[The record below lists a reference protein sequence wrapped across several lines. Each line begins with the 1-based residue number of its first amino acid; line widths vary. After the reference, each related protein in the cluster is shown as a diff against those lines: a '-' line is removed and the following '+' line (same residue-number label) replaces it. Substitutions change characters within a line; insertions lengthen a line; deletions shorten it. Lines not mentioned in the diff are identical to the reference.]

1 VLVYNKYYLQ
11 MNDSTSLFGSIHC
24 YILSNKHLRMDTA
37 NSLTLWGWRITA
49 HIPRQTAAMEMRN
62 MLERELKIALE
73 TMTPHD
79 FLGHSFT
86 WLTFMITSLLNRGT
100 VSLLSLEVE
109 HLTASNLAFDII
121 PVPCKWNIN

>member
-1 VLVYNKYYLQ
+1 
-11 MNDSTSLFGSIHC
+11 
-24 YILSNKHLRMDTA
+24 
-37 NSLTLWGWRITA
+37 
-49 HIPRQTAAMEMRN
+49 

-109 HLTASNLAFDII
+109 HLTASNFAFDII
-121 PVPCKWNIN
+121 PVPWLLNGMESTLSWEWLSEIEFPLDADPDCTTELSLVLFFL